1 MLGLGN
7 SMVSGGSF
15 ESVLDLSSKVLHISS
30 LNVTSSDVGGT
41 QLVSSMEN
49 LVDGSSVTVSQAV
62 DAQKPIHDTVN
73 SRVSFPFESASAQVD
88 VLNLSSAISL
98 TDAFTIFF
106 VSAQATPGVSNL
118 AYQIVTGSYTDNN
131 NKSGI
136 YLFSPEEDGVD
147 PYFNLKST
155 QSGVTDEIGIE
166 QFDEGLIASTYPNF
180 ICVTKDAGANAT
192 VKVYQSIGGFFFE
205 EISDTDFNL
214 DVDFVVD
221 QIGGFGACQSPAGG
235 TGAAQGNMHLYELGV
250 FTEALS
256 ESQVRT
262 LSSDMV
268 AKHGL

>member
-30 LNVTSSDVGGT
+30 LNVTSSDIGGT

-62 DAQKPIHDTVN
+62 DARKPVHDTVN

-106 VSAQATPGVSNL
+106 VSAQATPGALGL

-131 NKSGI
+131 DRSSI
-136 YLFSPEEDGVD
+136 YVYSPEEDGID
-147 PYFNLKST
+147 PYFNIKAT
-155 QSGVTDEIGIE
+155 QSGVIDEIGIE
-166 QFDEGLIASTYPNF
+166 QFDEGVIASTDPNF
-180 ICVTKDAGANAT
+180 ICITKDAGANAT
-192 VKVYQSIGGFFFE
+192 VKVYQSTGNFFFE
-205 EISDTDFNL
+205 EISDTDFSL
-214 DVDFVVD
+214 DVDFVID
-221 QIGGFGACQSPAGG
+221 QIGGFGAYQNPAGG
-235 TGAAQGNMHLYELGV
+235 TSVPQGNMHLYELGV